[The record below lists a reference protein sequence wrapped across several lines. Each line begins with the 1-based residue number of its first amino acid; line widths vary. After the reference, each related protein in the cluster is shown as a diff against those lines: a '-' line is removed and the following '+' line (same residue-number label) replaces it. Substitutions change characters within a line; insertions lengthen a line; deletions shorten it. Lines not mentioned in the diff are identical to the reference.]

1 MSVKDKVIFI
11 VIVLLIA
18 GGGYIYF
25 NYTQI
30 MDRMDRMDRE
40 QFTHVEEV
48 NNEFREDLRRLDLQ
62 FIGRGKHLQKA
73 QQDILANAN
82 RIEVVTDSLAGLIAD
97 VDYELKELIRTSSRQ
112 FAALEGD
119 LNDLQDNV
127 DDERRRNARRFS
139 DLEQSVTNLQNSLK
153 EIEELNVII
162 KAKEK
167 QN

>member
-18 GGGYIYF
+18 GGGYINY

-30 MDRMDRMDRE
+30 MDRMDGMDRE

-48 NNEFREDLRRLDLQ
+48 NSEFRGDLRRLDLQ

-73 QQDILANAN
+73 QQDIVANAG

-97 VDYELKELIRTSSRQ
+97 VDYELKELIRTTSRQ
-112 FAALEGD
+112 FVELEGD

-127 DDERRRNARRFS
+127 DGERRRNARRFS

-167 QN
+167 QQ

>member
-18 GGGYIYF
+18 GGGYINY

-30 MDRMDRMDRE
+30 MDRMDGMDRE

-48 NNEFREDLRRLDLQ
+48 NSEFRGDLRRLDLQ

-73 QQDILANAN
+73 QQDIVANAG

-97 VDYELKELIRTSSRQ
+97 VDYELKELIRTTSRQ
-112 FAALEGD
+112 FVELEGD

-127 DDERRRNARRFS
+127 DVERRRNARRFS

-167 QN
+167 QQ

>member
-18 GGGYIYF
+18 GGGYINY

-30 MDRMDRMDRE
+30 MDRMDGMDRE

-48 NNEFREDLRRLDLQ
+48 NSEFREDLRRLDLQ

-73 QQDILANAN
+73 QQDIVANAG

-97 VDYELKELIRTSSRQ
+97 VDYELKELIRTTSRQ
-112 FAALEGD
+112 FVELEGD

-127 DDERRRNARRFS
+127 DGERRRNARRFS

-167 QN
+167 QQ

>member
-48 NNEFREDLRRLDLQ
+48 NTEFREDLRRLDLQ

-82 RIEVVTDSLAGLIAD
+82 KIEVVTDSLAGLIAD